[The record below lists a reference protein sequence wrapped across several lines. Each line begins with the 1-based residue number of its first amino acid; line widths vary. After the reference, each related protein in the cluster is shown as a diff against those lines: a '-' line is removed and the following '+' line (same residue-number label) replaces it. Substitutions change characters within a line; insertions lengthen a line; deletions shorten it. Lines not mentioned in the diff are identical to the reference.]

1 MVRVL
6 DPTLLVLLYSTVAAA
21 TSALG
26 AVPLLWQA
34 RPSARWIGWSNALA
48 AGLMLG
54 AAYALMVGG
63 LPRIPWSGVAG
74 ALLGVIFVNRVHM
87 ASGTAD
93 LDLNRLGETGPEY
106 GYQVLLVHILHAA
119 AEGVAIGVAMTVSL
133 PFGVFMALAIAVHN
147 VPEGMVL
154 AVILTARGVRVRDAA
169 MLAVATN
176 VSQILLAIVVF
187 ALASAAPSL
196 LPWAL
201 GFAVGALVYL
211 VMAELLPECYRQAG
225 RTSIAVVTFVAMGI
239 VILLLEVGG

>member
-1 MVRVL
+1 MRAL

-21 TSALG
+21 MAALG
-26 AVPLLWQA
+26 TVPLLWGA

-54 AAYALMVGG
+54 AAYVLMVGG
-63 LPRIPWSGVAG
+63 LPRIPWSGVVG
-74 ALLGVIFVNRVHM
+74 GLLGVIFVNRVHS

-93 LDLNRLGETGPEY
+93 LDLNRLSETTPEY
-106 GYQVLLVHILHAA
+106 GYQVLLVHMFHAA
-119 AEGVAIGVAMTVSL
+119 AEGVAIGVAMAVSL

-169 MLAVATN
+169 TLAVATN

-187 ALASAAPSL
+187 ALAAAAPSL

-225 RTSIAVVTFVAMGI
+225 RTSIAVVTIVAMSI
-239 VILLLEVGG
+239 VILLLGVGA

>member
-1 MVRVL
+1 VVRVL

-26 AVPLLWQA
+26 AVPLLWQT